1 MHTLHA
7 AGTPKG
13 VRTMPT
19 TRKVQAGVSFSPAI
33 MDYID
38 RLRNSDEP
46 LFRRRNRSDVIN
58 LIIEEHA
65 KRAGQRL
72 PEMESAAGNM

>member
-1 MHTLHA
+1 M
-7 AGTPKG
+7 PKSH
-13 VRTMPT
+13 
-19 TRKVQAGVSFSPAI
+19 KVQAGVSFSPAI

-38 RLRNSDEP
+38 RLRNSDQP

-65 KRAGQRL
+65 KKSGISLFTDTQERQASG
-72 PEMESAAGNM
+72 M